1 MSAKR
6 RSLGAA
12 ELDVL
17 TYVSEHFPVSVRE
30 VMQGLAETHGY
41 ARTTVLT
48 VLERLREKGYL
59 TRENVEGTNRYRP
72 CVSQK
77 GVMNSVIG
85 RFVDEMLGGSV
96 SPFLAYLNQSGK
108 LTPDEMSELK
118 SLVKKLDN
126 QADAS

>member
-1 MSAKR
+1 MSPKH

-17 TYVSEHFPVSVRE
+17 TYVSDHFPVSVRE
-30 VMQGLAETHGY
+30 VMQGLAESHGY

-59 TRENVEGTNRYRP
+59 TRDNVEGTNRYSP

-77 GVMNSVIG
+77 GVMNSVVG

-96 SPFLAYLNQSGK
+96 SPFLAYLNNSRK
-108 LTPDEMSELK
+108 LSPDEMRELK
-118 SLVKKLDN
+118 SLVKKLDD
-126 QADAS
+126 QSEPT